1 MKIIFLL
8 LFSISTSLFA
18 SRGPAVEPVTG
29 ISIEEYNETTP
40 QPGRGFDFNQAD
52 SFFEKAPTD
61 TSLTMTTVAFLIFA
75 SALPF
80 IVWVGVMRALP
91 DATPVGSDAPAV
103 RPNLTVVAKEPS
115 SPTSEEDD
123 QHWPKAS

>member
-8 LFSISTSLFA
+8 LFSVSTSLFA
-18 SRGPAVEPVTG
+18 RGPAVEPVSG

-40 QPGRGFDFNQAD
+40 KEGRGFDFSSDNTYYEKMPAD
-52 SFFEKAPTD
+52 TNLSA
-61 TSLTMTTVAFLIFA
+61 TSIIFLVFA

-80 IVWVGVMRALP
+80 FVWFGIMRALP
-91 DATPVGSDAPAV
+91 DGSPVNQASTST
-103 RPNLTVVAKEPS
+103 RPSLTVVS
-115 SPTSEEDD
+115 DDQSPTDSDD

>member
-8 LFSISTSLFA
+8 LFSISSSLFA

-40 QPGRGFDFNQAD
+40 QPGRGFDFNQTD
-52 SFFEKAPTD
+52 TFFEKAPTD

-75 SALPF
+75 SSLPF
-80 IVWVGVMRALP
+80 IVWFGVMRALP
-91 DATPVGSDAPAV
+91 DATPVNSEAPTA
-103 RPNLTVVAKEPS
+103 RPSLTVVAKEPS
-115 SPTSEEDD
+115 SSNDEDDD